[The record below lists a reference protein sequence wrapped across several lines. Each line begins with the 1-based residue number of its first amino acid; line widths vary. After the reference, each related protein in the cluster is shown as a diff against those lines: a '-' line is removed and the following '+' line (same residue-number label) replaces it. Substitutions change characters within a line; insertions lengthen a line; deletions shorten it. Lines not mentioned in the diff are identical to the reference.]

1 MELFDTCFFCHTPI
15 KEGDNLVAVSHVTCT
30 GYYAIDDDRQLRE
43 FQDEIRLPEFD
54 TPYGAVYCYECW
66 DSISA
71 MLGRASEC
79 SLNLRTLRN
88 SMYPID
94 KAIELKDFLKSKEGE
109 NQ

>member
-1 MELFDTCFFCHTPI
+1 MELFDTCFFCHAPI
-15 KEGDNLVAVSHVTCT
+15 KVGDNLVAVSHVTCT

-71 MLGRASEC
+71 MAALIMRWKE
-79 SLNLRTLRN
+79 RTSNVERRHR
-88 SMYPID
+88 
-94 KAIELKDFLKSKEGE
+94 
-109 NQ
+109 

>member
-1 MELFDTCFFCHTPI
+1 MELFDTCFFCHAPI

-30 GYYAIDDDRQLRE
+30 GYYITDDDRQFRE
-43 FQDEIRLPEFD
+43 FQDEID
-54 TPYGAVYCYECW
+54 TPYGAVYCDECW

-109 NQ
+109 HQ